1 MPSNSY
7 YIFHSNKIQDKF
19 TSFYLETNNT
29 KFIAN
34 FLTSK
39 TYLLLKLS
47 KYRHHVQIY
56 YLSDII
62 KNWSYYLN
70 F

>member
-1 MPSNSY
+1 MPLNNY
-7 YIFHSNKIQDKF
+7 YIFHNNKIQDKF

-29 KFIAN
+29 RFIAN

-39 TYLLLKLS
+39 TYLLLILS
-47 KYRHHVQIY
+47 KYRHRVQIY

-62 KNWSYYLN
+62 KN
-70 F
+70 